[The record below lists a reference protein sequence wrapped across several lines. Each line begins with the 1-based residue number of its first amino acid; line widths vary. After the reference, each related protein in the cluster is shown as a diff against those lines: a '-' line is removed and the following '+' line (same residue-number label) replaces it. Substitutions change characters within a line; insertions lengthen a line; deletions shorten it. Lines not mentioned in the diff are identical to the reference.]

1 MPGKIFTTVSTRAAT
16 INTQWKFLCGALI
29 AGVLKTNLDTDKLGD
44 NVGNKNIQNKTMK
57 NIHHYY
63 DKEWTKKWNISL
75 KRDHVIRIQTRKG
88 TGIHCSD
95 HRGRNGGRRTWTL
108 QILINYI
115 WWPFKS
121 VMNYNLLYF
130 SSYINNNLWIL
141 YTK

>member
-1 MPGKIFTTVSTRAAT
+1 MLDHRLRDVGSLVNHVRCECKRLLWVLLPD
-16 INTQWKFLCGALI
+16 KF
-29 AGVLKTNLDTDKLGD
+29 GD

-57 NIHHYY
+57 NNHHYY

-95 HRGRNGGRRTWTL
+95 YRGRNGGRRTWAL